1 MLYSYLGIAYQEAR
15 RLGMLVDDLLSLAR
29 MESHE
34 LRLDM
39 REVVVSEVIEEV
51 YQTLT
56 SLAQRERQV
65 TLVRGVQPNLPP
77 VLADRQRLVQVLTNL
92 ARNAITSTPAGGIV
106 SLSLESADQQHLA
119 LIVEDNGIGIPAD
132 ELPRI
137 IDRLYRTDDARSRAT
152 GGFGLGLAIV
162 HDLVTA
168 MGGSIRV
175 ESAVGQGS
183 RFSVLL
189 RCSPSL

>member
-1 MLYSYLGIAYQEAR
+1 
-15 RLGMLVDDLLSLAR
+15 MLVDDLLSLAR

-39 REVVVSEVIEEV
+39 REVVASEVVEEV

-56 SLAQRERQV
+56 PLAQCERQV

-106 SLSLESADQQHLA
+106 SLGLESADQQHLA
-119 LIVEDNGIGIPAD
+119 LIVEDNSVGIPAD
-132 ELPRI
+132 
-137 IDRLYRTDDARSRAT
+137 D
-152 GGFGLGLAIV
+152 F
-162 HDLVTA
+162 
-168 MGGSIRV
+168 
-175 ESAVGQGS
+175 
-183 RFSVLL
+183 
-189 RCSPSL
+189 